1 MAFAYEKRL
10 FFAIHARM
18 PRHHVPASESLGL
31 SLRSEP
37 GGNMRRLLVFSSFFW
52 WTLSLCASQP
62 DAKSLLRDAAAHYR
76 NAQSFR
82 IEFETKITSSSPFS
96 NGWSKQIY
104 IVATIDHKFHWE
116 QKGSGLSGIRISDG
130 ESDWFYQPSIRE

>member
-82 IEFETKITSSSPFS
+82 IEFETKDYFVVSLLEWLVKADLYSGYHRS
-96 NGWSKQIY
+96 QIPLG
-104 IVATIDHKFHWE
+104 TE
-116 QKGSGLSGIRISDG
+116 
-130 ESDWFYQPSIRE
+130 RERSLRHSH

>member
-1 MAFAYEKRL
+1 VRVAAGCK
-10 FFAIHARM
+10 I
-18 PRHHVPASESLGL
+18 
-31 SLRSEP
+31 
-37 GGNMRRLLVFSSFFW
+37 
-52 WTLSLCASQP
+52 
-62 DAKSLLRDAAAHYR
+62 LLRDAAAHYR

-130 ESDWFYQPSIRE
+130 ESDWFYRPSIRE